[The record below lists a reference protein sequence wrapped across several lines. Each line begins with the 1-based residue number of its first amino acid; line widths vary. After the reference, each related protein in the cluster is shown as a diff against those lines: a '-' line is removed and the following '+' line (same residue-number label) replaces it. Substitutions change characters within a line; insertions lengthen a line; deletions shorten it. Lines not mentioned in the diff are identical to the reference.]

1 MNQKIKYIT
10 VLCAACFSILN
21 LVFELD
27 SAGRTKETGEERESE
42 RKKHFFY
49 PPVRADKKLLTPIR
63 KFAKKKLLTV
73 RFFVFV
79 LER

>member
-27 SAGRTKETGEERESE
+27 SAGRTKETGEERERAKE
-42 RKKHFFY
+42 TFFL
-49 PPVRADKKLLTPIR
+49 PTCSR
-63 KFAKKKLLTV
+63 
-73 RFFVFV
+73 
-79 LER
+79 